1 MQKRYKLLLLFCLY
15 ISTFYAQQNPVD
27 QDSTVFSDMQKIEIP
42 TLDNCIKAAIE
53 YSPLL
58 KANDAQ
64 VEKLLEELKI
74 QKKSWTN
81 YIHID
86 ANTRYGLFNQ
96 IQIEE
101 VNPDLPDVGLT
112 TAREQFNYSGGL
124 TIKLP
129 LSVFLNNKNE
139 KKAIMYSVKE
149 AQFKRDELK
158 IEISK
163 IVVNEYF
170 TMKAAQER
178 MIINQSNLQAT
189 RLDFLKASN
198 DLAGNFLSVTEYAS
212 ISTSYTK
219 AHEAYITSK
228 NEFYAKYYLMILLI
242 GTYNQT
248 TKK

>member
-1 MQKRYKLLLLFCLY
+1 MQKKYPLILLFCLL
-15 ISTFYAQQNPVD
+15 SSMFYAQANAVQ
-27 QDSTVFSDMQKIEIP
+27 QDSVSFVEMQSIEIP
-42 TLDNCIKAAIE
+42 TLDFCIQAAIE
-53 YSPLL
+53 HSPLL

-81 YIHID
+81 YVHID

-96 IQIEE
+96 IQIEQ

-112 TAREQFNYSGGL
+112 TAREQFNYFAGL

-129 LSVFLNNKNE
+129 LSVFLNNKSE
-139 KKAIMYSVKE
+139 KKAIMSSVKE
-149 AQFKRDELK
+149 AEMKRDELK
-158 IEISK
+158 LEISK

-170 TMKAAQER
+170 SMKAAQEKL
-178 MIINQSNLQAT
+178 IINQNNLQST
-189 RLDFLKASN
+189 RLDYLKASN
-198 DLAGNFLSVTEYAS
+198 DVASNFLSVTEFAS

-219 AHEAYITSK
+219 AYEAYITSK
-228 NEFYAKYYLMILLI
+228 NEFFAKYYLLKLLI

-248 TKK
+248 EKK